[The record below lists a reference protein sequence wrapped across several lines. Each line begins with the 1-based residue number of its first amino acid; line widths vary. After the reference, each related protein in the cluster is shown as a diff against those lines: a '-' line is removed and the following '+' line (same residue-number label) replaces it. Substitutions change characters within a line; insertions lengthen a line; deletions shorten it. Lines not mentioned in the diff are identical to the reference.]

1 MKLKF
6 KADTDHLNNP
16 RFGIETPKGG
26 KLTITYLIKAPEG
39 GELRIIDSNDGTHN
53 TACEVL
59 NLGCIGDECSI
70 KLSEIEYAEAD
81 D

>member
-6 KADTDHLNNP
+6 KTDTDNLNNP
-16 RFGIETPKGG
+16 RYSIEAPKGG
-26 KLTITYLIKAPEG
+26 KLTITCLIKAPEG
-39 GELRIIDSNDGTHN
+39 GELRITDINGGTHN

-59 NLGCIGDECSI
+59 TLGCIGDECSI